1 MTNWGL
7 MSLTAWAISCADE
20 EWLIV
25 LDMVSDSEKTG
36 VRKKKADLTIPP
48 AAQIACVAII

>member
-25 LDMVSDSEKTG
+25 LDMVSDSENTG
-36 VRKKKADLTIPP
+36 VRKKKLT
-48 AAQIACVAII
+48 

>member
-1 MTNWGL
+1 MT
-7 MSLTAWAISCADE
+7 LTAWAISFAEE

-25 LDMVSDSEKTG
+25 LDMVNLFSAWFYNVSYYAIGNT
-36 VRKKKADLTIPP
+36 DLTIPP